1 MPNAKHNGPG
11 RPPTPEQ
18 ASKVAD
24 AALELFLEHGYDATP
39 MSLVATRCGLTKAGI
54 YHHFESKEELLYYL
68 HKRHIDCLL
77 LPMLDAADRVADPEQ
92 RLRGFLRDYAGL
104 LTRDPS
110 LRLLI
115 NETKRL
121 SPPHVEEI
129 RDAWRRGLHL
139 VRDAIAQLRKARRLL
154 PGRDPTYSA
163 FAAIGMCSWICNW
176 FDYHRAESGSLVATT
191 MVEIFMT
198 GILTAD
204 GQKSPRVQTGVRLSD
219 KPRHKMPKAPCV
231 PVSRTRSK

>member
-1 MPNAKHNGPG
+1 MPNTKRTGPG

-24 AALELFLEHGYDATP
+24 VALDLFLEHGYDATP
-39 MSLVATRCGLTKAGI
+39 MSLVASQCGLTKAGI

-77 LPMLDAADRVADPEQ
+77 LPMLDAADQVADPEQ
-92 RLRGFLRDYAGL
+92 RLRSFLGDYAML

-121 SPPHVEEI
+121 SPPHVKEI
-129 RDAWRRGLHL
+129 RNAWRRGLHL
-139 VRDAIAQLRKARRLL
+139 VRDAIAQLKKARRLL

-176 FDYHRAESGSLVATT
+176 YDYSRSESGPQVAQT
-191 MVEIFMT
+191 MVDIFLGGLLPQT
-198 GILTAD
+198 QAAPTAA
-204 GQKSPRVQTGVRLSD
+204 KR
-219 KPRHKMPKAPCV
+219 A
-231 PVSRTRSK
+231 TRGGTLRK

>member
-1 MPNAKHNGPG
+1 MPNATRNRPG
-11 RPPTPEQ
+11 RPPAPEQ

-24 AALELFLEHGYDATP
+24 VALELFLEHGYDATP
-39 MSLVATRCGLTKAGI
+39 MSLVATHCGLTKAGI

-77 LPMLDAADRVADPEQ
+77 LPMLDAADRIADPEQ
-92 RLRGFLRDYAGL
+92 RLRSFLGDYATL

-139 VRDAIAQLRKARRLL
+139 VRDAIVQLRKARRLL

-176 FDYHRAESGSLVATT
+176 YDYSRSDSGPAVAQT
-191 MVEIFMT
+191 MVDIFL
-198 GILTAD
+198 GGLLPQAAEAAPAI
-204 GQKSPRVQTGVRLSD
+204 
-219 KPRHKMPKAPCV
+219 KPARRGAT
-231 PVSRTRSK
+231 SRK

>member
-1 MPNAKHNGPG
+1 MSPASRPGPG

-18 ASKVAD
+18 ASRVAD
-24 AALELFLEHGYDATP
+24 TALKLFLEHGYDATP
-39 MSLVATRCGLTKAGI
+39 MSLVATHCGLTKAGV
-54 YHHFESKEELLYYL
+54 YHYFESKEELLYYL

-77 LPMLDAADRVADPEQ
+77 LPMLDAADQIADPEQ
-92 RLRGFLRDYAGL
+92 RLRSFLINYATL

-139 VRDAIAQLRKARRLL
+139 VRDAISQLKKARRLL

-176 FDYHRAESGSLVATT
+176 FNYSRAESGPEVAST
-191 MVEIFMT
+191 MVEIFLT
-198 GILTAD
+198 GL
-204 GQKSPRVQTGVRLSD
+204 L
-219 KPRHKMPKAPCV
+219 KPATIKAPG
-231 PVSRTRSK
+231 

>member
-1 MPNAKHNGPG
+1 MPNATRNRPG
-11 RPPTPEQ
+11 RPPAPEQ

-24 AALELFLEHGYDATP
+24 VALELFLEHGYDATP
-39 MSLVATRCGLTKAGI
+39 MSLVATHCGLTKAGI

-77 LPMLDAADRVADPEQ
+77 LPMLDAADRIADPEQ
-92 RLRGFLRDYAGL
+92 RLRSFLGDYATL

-139 VRDAIAQLRKARRLL
+139 VRDAVAERAKAASRALQ
-154 PGRDPTYSA
+154 PT
-163 FAAIGMCSWICNW
+163 
-176 FDYHRAESGSLVATT
+176 ATST
-191 MVEIFMT
+191 PRSRPS
-198 GILTAD
+198 
-204 GQKSPRVQTGVRLSD
+204 SPRRATSSPSPGPS
-219 KPRHKMPKAPCV
+219 P
-231 PVSRTRSK
+231 SKWRISSTNSAGLTPS